1 MGNLVTVKNNYD
13 NGVCSG
19 FTIYTGTTYNGHP
32 FTIPPSANSIGFH
45 TLPHTFDIGF
55 YSGPLYVFLEHCD
68 NHISPPPNEDPKK
81 QGGFQV
87 VLIDVDCEVCPPN
100 SDAINCTM
108 VVSFV
113 EETLTDCNFSV
124 SFVEGSYPTP
134 TGTPTST
141 ETPTPTPTS
150 TETPTPTSTETPTP
164 TPIVVSD
171 IDVFLNNGS
180 SPSSIYSYNP
190 NTTVLTYL
198 FDSTNSSYDIAN
210 TSNKLWVYDGG
221 ASTSLLEYDITLNP
235 FSQTF
240 NRTITSVSS
249 NSGLCAINDT
259 TLINIDGSDVYELDI
274 TTNVPSATLKWSMI
288 TGRVV
293 QGDYMYTT
301 TNKLIVTNNGYI
313 TQYDY
318 ATGTVEVD
326 IDISGT
332 IPNAYGVFEYG
343 SGIYIVDVGG
353 EIYQIMGT
361 SPYTLTLVD
370 DVLFTVYG
378 ASQIPSKIT
387 EDFTPVTES
396 TSTPTP
402 TSTET
407 PTPTPTNTPTPSPT
421 SSPTPTPTSSP
432 TPTPTSSPTP
442 TSTETPTPTPTPT
455 STETPTPTPTS
466 SPTPIP
472 TDTPIP
478 TYTPIPTETPTPTPT
493 ETCVDIEFC
502 SKEGTAGSEVQYEGC
517 DGITYNLSV
526 PGGDCVQP
534 PRCVRSNSWIY
545 SNPNN
550 MEPVTLLPGD
560 CAGSPPPQTATPV
573 PTALPTCVCIEF
585 TNISTGDRAGYYDD
599 CSGISQT
606 VVVGSYATEKVCGDG
621 NNITVSDPKVQY
633 QITGNCF
640 EGSCPD
646 NDRVEEPR

>member
-113 EETLTDCNFSV
+113 EETSTDCNFSV

-150 TETPTPTSTETPTP
+150 TETPTPTSTE
-164 TPIVVSD
+164 
-171 IDVFLNNGS
+171 
-180 SPSSIYSYNP
+180 
-190 NTTVLTYL
+190 
-198 FDSTNSSYDIAN
+198 
-210 TSNKLWVYDGG
+210 
-221 ASTSLLEYDITLNP
+221 
-235 FSQTF
+235 
-240 NRTITSVSS
+240 
-249 NSGLCAINDT
+249 
-259 TLINIDGSDVYELDI
+259 
-274 TTNVPSATLKWSMI
+274 
-288 TGRVV
+288 
-293 QGDYMYTT
+293 
-301 TNKLIVTNNGYI
+301 
-313 TQYDY
+313 
-318 ATGTVEVD
+318 
-326 IDISGT
+326 
-332 IPNAYGVFEYG
+332 
-343 SGIYIVDVGG
+343 
-353 EIYQIMGT
+353 
-361 SPYTLTLVD
+361 
-370 DVLFTVYG
+370 
-378 ASQIPSKIT
+378 
-387 EDFTPVTES
+387 
-396 TSTPTP
+396 
-402 TSTET
+402 
-407 PTPTPTNTPTPSPT
+407 
-421 SSPTPTPTSSP
+421 
-432 TPTPTSSPTP
+432 
-442 TSTETPTPTPTPT
+442 TPTPTPT

-606 VVVGSYATEKVCGDG
+606 VVVGSYATEKVCGDV
-621 NNITVSDPKVQY
+621 NNITVSDAKVQY

>member
-1 MGNLVTVKNNYD
+1 
-13 NGVCSG
+13 
-19 FTIYTGTTYNGHP
+19 
-32 FTIPPSANSIGFH
+32 
-45 TLPHTFDIGF
+45 
-55 YSGPLYVFLEHCD
+55 
-68 NHISPPPNEDPKK
+68 
-81 QGGFQV
+81 
-87 VLIDVDCEVCPPN
+87 
-100 SDAINCTM
+100 M

-113 EETLTDCNFSV
+113 EETSTDCNFSV

-141 ETPTPTPTS
+141 ETPTPTPTRNCDFDVDFQ
-150 TETPTPTSTETPTP
+150 EITPGPTSTP
-164 TPIVVSD
+164 
-171 IDVFLNNGS
+171 
-180 SPSSIYSYNP
+180 
-190 NTTVLTYL
+190 
-198 FDSTNSSYDIAN
+198 
-210 TSNKLWVYDGG
+210 
-221 ASTSLLEYDITLNP
+221 
-235 FSQTF
+235 
-240 NRTITSVSS
+240 
-249 NSGLCAINDT
+249 
-259 TLINIDGSDVYELDI
+259 
-274 TTNVPSATLKWSMI
+274 
-288 TGRVV
+288 
-293 QGDYMYTT
+293 
-301 TNKLIVTNNGYI
+301 
-313 TQYDY
+313 
-318 ATGTVEVD
+318 
-326 IDISGT
+326 
-332 IPNAYGVFEYG
+332 
-343 SGIYIVDVGG
+343 
-353 EIYQIMGT
+353 
-361 SPYTLTLVD
+361 
-370 DVLFTVYG
+370 
-378 ASQIPSKIT
+378 
-387 EDFTPVTES
+387 

-407 PTPTPTNTPTPSPT
+407 PTPTPTSTET
-421 SSPTPTPTSSP
+421 PTPTPTSTD
-432 TPTPTSSPTP
+432 TPISTETPTP
-442 TSTETPTPTPTPT
+442 TSTETPTPTSTEKPTPTPTSTETPTPTSTETPTPTPT

-526 PGGDCVQP
+526 PGGDCVQQ

-550 MEPVTLLPGD
+550 MEPVTLLPVD

-621 NNITVSDPKVQY
+621 NNITVSDAKVQY